1 MQTPTNTNVERI
13 IAKIDNDFN
22 PDNSDWIPRVAAWTI
37 DVLNMLDVNTTKKV
51 RHKLPVNNR
60 IVKTKCCLNPGSF
73 KIIGQCGRTLKEV
86 TKEEDYT
93 DSPSTGEVTQ
103 INDDIHTTGI
113 TINGNSGKVPG
124 MTIHMTSNSKD
135 YKERLSK
142 VIEVETGSN
151 KEQGYY
157 VVDHHTLEMVNDC
170 DYVIIEI
177 NETES
182 YFSEVYNCELPI
194 IPNNGKLIEAIAYFC
209 LYKMLCRGYKHPVF
223 NLSASQYGT
232 NPYYIWTQLKD
243 EAKRSIA
250 VNGFDDSD
258 AWKDPFFT
266 FTFDPKYK

>member
-60 IVKTKCCLNPGSF
+60 IVKTRLCLSRGNF
-73 KIIGQCGRTLKEV
+73 KLIGQCGRTLKEV

-93 DSPSTGEVTQ
+93 DSPSTGELSQ

-113 TINGNSGKVPG
+113 VFGNNSTDVTIQ
-124 MTIHMTSNSKD
+124 MTSNSKD
-135 YKERLSK
+135 FNKRRDT
-142 VIEVETGSN
+142 VITLKNNNV

-157 VVDHHTLEMVNDC
+157 FVDCHTLEMVNDC
-170 DYVIIEI
+170 DYVIIET
-177 NETES
+177 NEAES
-182 YFSEVYNCELPI
+182 YFSEVYNCELPVV
-194 IPNNGKLIEAIAYFC
+194 PNNGKLIEAIAYFC

-232 NPYYIWTQLKD
+232 NPYFIWTQLKD

-250 VNGFDDSD
+250 INGFDDSD
-258 AWKDPFFT
+258 AWKDSFFT
-266 FTFDPKYK
+266 FTFDPKFK